1 MRTRRDASGRTLY
14 DSEVMTAHSPFPQ
27 VSCERL
33 HVGVGTVIH
42 PSARICGPDG
52 GPATSIRIGDH
63 AYIGEG
69 VQIRCRDFA
78 IGDYGRVHQFT
89 TIHGYKPC
97 TIGHNAWI
105 GQFSLI
111 DSIGGVS
118 IGDNCGIGAHS
129 QLWSHIKF
137 GDTLA
142 GCRFNSAR
150 PLTVGR
156 DVWFVGHCIVSPITA
171 ADQSMAMVGSVVT
184 KDMEANT
191 IYAGVPAQ
199 SISSKIGPQ
208 FEEVSAADRVSRM
221 LEYAKQAGVA
231 DHVVILRHPSEA
243 SDRELGDKSAFF
255 VQTRTYTKRGTAT
268 EVAFMKFLL
277 PERAKFV
284 PAV

>member
-1 MRTRRDASGRTLY
+1 MTRQ
-14 DSEVMTAHSPFPQ
+14 SEFSQ

-33 HVGVGTVIH
+33 KVGVGTVIH

-52 GPATSIRIGDH
+52 GLATSVSIGDH
-63 AYIGEG
+63 VYIGEG
-69 VQIRCRDFA
+69 VQIRCGDFA

-105 GQFSLI
+105 GQYSLI

-150 PLTVGR
+150 PLTVGC

-171 ADQSMAMVGSVVT
+171 ADRSMAMVGSVVT
-184 KDMEANT
+184 RDMEENT

-199 SISSKIGPQ
+199 AISAKIGPQ
-208 FEEVSAADRVSRM
+208 FDEVTAASRVSRM
-221 LEYAKQAGVA
+221 LDYAKQAGVA
-231 DHVVILRHPSEA
+231 DHVVILLHPSEA
-243 SDRELGDKSAFF
+243 CGKDLGNKSVFF
-255 VQTRTYTKRGTAT
+255 VLTRTYTKRRTAA
-268 EVAFMKFLL
+268 EIAFMRFLL

-284 PAV
+284 PAI

>member
-1 MRTRRDASGRTLY
+1 MASLTSY
-14 DSEVMTAHSPFPQ
+14 PQ
-27 VSCERL
+27 ISADQFR
-33 HVGVGTVIH
+33 VGAGTVIH
-42 PSARICGPDG
+42 PTARICGPDG
-52 GPATSIRIGDH
+52 RRAASITIGDH
-63 AYIGEG
+63 VYIGEG
-69 VQIRCRDFA
+69 VQIRCSEFVL
-78 IGDYGRVHQFT
+78 GDYGRIHQFT

-184 KDMEANT
+184 RDMEANT

-199 SISSKIGPQ
+199 SISAKIGPQ

-221 LEYAKQAGVA
+221 QEYAEQAGVA
-231 DHVVILRHPSEA
+231 DHVVILRHPGEA
-243 SDRELGDKSAFF
+243 CDRDLGGKSAFF
-255 VQTRTYTKRGTAT
+255 VLTRTYMKRGTAA

-284 PAV
+284 PAT

>member
-1 MRTRRDASGRTLY
+1 MSSQIPY
-14 DSEVMTAHSPFPQ
+14 PQ
-27 VSCERL
+27 IAAE
-33 HVGVGTVIH
+33 HVRVGAGTVIH
-42 PSARICGPDG
+42 PTARICGPDG
-52 GPATSIRIGDH
+52 RPATSVTIGDH
-63 AYIGEG
+63 VYIGEG
-69 VQIRCRDFA
+69 VQIRCGEFTL
-78 IGDYGRVHQFT
+78 GDYGRIHQFT

-150 PLTVGR
+150 SLTVGR

-184 KDMEANT
+184 RDMEANT

-199 SISSKIGPQ
+199 SISTKVGPQ
-208 FEEVSAADRVSRM
+208 FEEVSADDRVNRM
-221 LEYAKQAGVA
+221 LEYAVQAGVD
-231 DHVVILRHPSEA
+231 DHVVILRHPSDLR
-243 SDRELGDKSAFF
+243 DRELGGKSAFF
-255 VQTRTYTKRGTAT
+255 VLNRTYTKRGSAA

-284 PAV
+284 PAIEACL